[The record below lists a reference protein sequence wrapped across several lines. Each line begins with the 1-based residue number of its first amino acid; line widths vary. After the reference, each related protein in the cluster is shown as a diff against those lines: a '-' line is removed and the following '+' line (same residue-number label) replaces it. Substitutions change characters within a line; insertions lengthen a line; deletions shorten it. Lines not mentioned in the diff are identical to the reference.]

1 MNMSTKL
8 SESATNAKQRSPEE
22 PPDAPSE
29 AAVERGIAE
38 GLEDIKK
45 GRVDG
50 PYKSADSFLRALRRD
65 AALLTQNNR

>member
-1 MNMSTKL
+1 MGTKL
-8 SESATNAKQRSPEE
+8 SESPNKTAQRSPEK
-22 PPDAPSE
+22 PPGAPSE
-29 AAVERGIAE
+29 TAVERGIAE

-50 PYKSADSFLRALRRD
+50 PYKSADSFLHALRRD

>member
-1 MNMSTKL
+1 MSAKL
-8 SESATNAKQRSPEE
+8 SESPANTKQRSPEK
-22 PPDAPSE
+22 PPNAPSQ

-38 GLEDIKK
+38 GLEDINK

-50 PYKSADSFLRALRRD
+50 RYKSADSFLRALRRD

>member
-1 MNMSTKL
+1 MSTKL
-8 SESATNAKQRSPEE
+8 SESPNKTAQRSPEK

-29 AAVERGIAE
+29 TAVERGIAE

-50 PYKSADSFLRALRRD
+50 PYNSAESFLRALRRD
-65 AALLTQNNR
+65 APLTRKNS